1 MKQTLTIIP
10 LRLTKHNERSNIL
23 TALSLELG
31 PVSLLQP
38 AGSGREASRRRAIL
52 MPLGLAEC
60 VADIRPGRDIHT
72 VGQVRQLHPLPS
84 LRTDMA
90 KSATALLLAEAL
102 AMLLRD
108 YQQDAR
114 VFRFI
119 HNAIITLDALKP
131 ERAANFHIAFL
142 VRLSEFLGIYP
153 DVSSYAPGRI
163 FDMQDAVFRQSAP
176 MHKQWLPAK
185 ESRLAAD
192 LLRINFRNMHLFG
205 MTRRER
211 GAVLEGVLRFYT
223 LHHAPLSGLRS
234 LSVLQSV
241 FS

>member
-1 MKQTLTIIP
+1 MKQTLNIIP
-10 LRLTKHNERSNIL
+10 LRLTKHNERTNIL
-23 TALSLELG
+23 TAFSLELG

-84 LRTDMA
+84 LRTDVA
-90 KSATALLLAEAL
+90 KSSTALFLAEAL

-108 YQQDAR
+108 NQPDAR
-114 VFRFI
+114 IFRFI
-119 HNAIITLDALKP
+119 RDSVLTLDALDT
-131 ERAANFHIAFL
+131 RRTANFHIAFL
-142 VRLSEFLGIYP
+142 VRLGEFVGIAP
-153 DVSSYAPGRI
+153 DVSSYAPGRV
-163 FDMQDAVFRQSAP
+163 FDLQDAIFRTSAP
-176 MHKQWLPAK
+176 LHKQYLSVD
-185 ESRLAAD
+185 ESRFAYA
-192 LLRINFRNMHLFG
+192 LLRINFSNMHLFKL
-205 MTRRER
+205 TRRER
-211 GAVLEGVLRFYT
+211 ARVLEGVLRFYT
-223 LHHAPLSGLRS
+223 IHHAPLSGLRS